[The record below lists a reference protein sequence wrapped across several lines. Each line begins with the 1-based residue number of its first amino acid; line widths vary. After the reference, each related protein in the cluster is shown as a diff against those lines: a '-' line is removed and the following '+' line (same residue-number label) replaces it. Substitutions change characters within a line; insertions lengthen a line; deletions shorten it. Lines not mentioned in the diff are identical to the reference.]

1 MQSFSCA
8 NGLPGSKY
16 RFRYLIPFYNLIWI
30 EIAQM
35 TMKTVKCFILVP
47 VIKPQKKTKKFSPP
61 NKLWSPWR
69 ASSFT
74 EYLETE
80 GILTIE
86 IEQGDEAIPFEILL
100 SVNKSPKE
108 NTYSILLSVSE
119 RQVKISKILNN
130 FKILLNQSTV
140 DNSLLH
146 LNDGQHKYWLSMDS
160 DSLFVKYGQGEARD
174 SMTMIKCDLNEEESY
189 LLKDIRYVH
198 IKLDDENPDLDKYE
212 DKIRIKLGKDPVL
225 NDPPLLIKS
234 PVLSSGK
241 MLQFRYRRTGEVENN
256 QKDSLV
262 ITQLADICQT
272 LYHDIMQWQLD
283 NKEFSQFSQ
292 TIEESINNP
301 QGWIYQKLEMKFKTS
316 TYKNINE
323 TYLNIAIKSNITGSN
338 VPLILEIWPPGHY
351 SKIHAHSR
359 SYGIMLNL
367 YGEAIV
373 ELYSSL
379 SVKHQK
385 KFAQAILKQ
394 GDATWLAP
402 GFNQIHKIIN
412 PSPHKPLI
420 IIQAYQ
426 DQDENVINNYEYC
439 DYISSNG
446 KLKKNFVPKS
456 DIIYDDF
463 KQIMLHEWKNNHDQ

>member
-1 MQSFSCA
+1 MHNKAAIAELNKQLTEKFNQQNTA
-8 NGLPGSKY
+8 NAAMKELIRSLSKPKEEDK
-16 RFRYLIPFYNLIWI
+16 I
-30 EIAQM
+30 
-35 TMKTVKCFILVP
+35 P

-256 QKDSLV
+256 QK
-262 ITQLADICQT
+262 
-272 LYHDIMQWQLD
+272 
-283 NKEFSQFSQ
+283 
-292 TIEESINNP
+292 
-301 QGWIYQKLEMKFKTS
+301 
-316 TYKNINE
+316 
-323 TYLNIAIKSNITGSN
+323 
-338 VPLILEIWPPGHY
+338 
-351 SKIHAHSR
+351 
-359 SYGIMLNL
+359 
-367 YGEAIV
+367 
-373 ELYSSL
+373 
-379 SVKHQK
+379 
-385 KFAQAILKQ
+385 
-394 GDATWLAP
+394 
-402 GFNQIHKIIN
+402 
-412 PSPHKPLI
+412 
-420 IIQAYQ
+420 
-426 DQDENVINNYEYC
+426 
-439 DYISSNG
+439 
-446 KLKKNFVPKS
+446 
-456 DIIYDDF
+456 
-463 KQIMLHEWKNNHDQ
+463 